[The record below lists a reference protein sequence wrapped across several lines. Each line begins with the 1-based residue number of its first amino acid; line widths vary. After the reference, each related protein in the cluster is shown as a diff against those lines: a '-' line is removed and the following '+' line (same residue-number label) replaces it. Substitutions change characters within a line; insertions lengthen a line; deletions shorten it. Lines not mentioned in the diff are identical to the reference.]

1 MTGRRSCRG
10 LRASRWPAPGWQA
23 PRRRVLSWFVLGSVA
38 VSPLAN
44 AAPQTTPEVQPPPP
58 RPTLLVFITV
68 DQLRA
73 DYLDRFGPQLVGG
86 LARLKRGAVF
96 ANGFQDHAITETA
109 PGHSTVLSGR
119 FPRRNGIVSN
129 SLGVLDPQAPVIGG
143 GGDPASPFRFR
154 GSTLIDWLRTKDPRS
169 RALSV
174 SRKDRGAI
182 LPLGRAKQAAYWYV
196 PDGRFTTSTYYAD
209 TLPAWVQA
217 FNARGLARRYAGRS
231 WTLLLDESAYA
242 EPDSVPIE
250 NRGRDFTFPHAM
262 PADSTLAARV
272 LAGYPW
278 MDELTLAFA
287 LEGLTRMDLG
297 RGPAPDVLAISLS
310 TLDAVG
316 HAYGPDSREVHDMV
330 LRLDRMLGD
339 FFARLYQVRD
349 SSAVVVALTA
359 DHGVTSFPELYR
371 ARTGARADHVDLS
384 AAARAAGNA
393 LEARGV
399 GAGAWRFE
407 DGVLWVDREARAA
420 AGVAADSAVRQ
431 FAALARADSG
441 VLRVD
446 AVGDLARA
454 DTAQDAVARRWF
466 HMIPP
471 DLPVELVVTLR
482 AHYVWGNLP
491 IAMHGQPSDDDAH
504 VPVIFYG
511 QPFRPGVYREFVRV
525 VDMAPTLAAV
535 LGVPPTERLDG
546 RVLSAALWPGGGR

>member
-1 MTGRRSCRG
+1 MTAIRGDRRQSPSRRRRSGWRMAKWIGAAG
-10 LRASRWPAPGWQA
+10 LAIALPGGAAAQ
-23 PRRRVLSWFVLGSVA
+23 
-38 VSPLAN
+38 
-44 AAPQTTPEVQPPPP
+44 AAPDRQVQPT
-58 RPTLLVFITV
+58 RPTLVVFLTV

-73 DYLDRFGPQLVGG
+73 DYLDRFGSQLVGG

-154 GSTLIDWLRTKDPRS
+154 GSTLIDWLRAKDPRS

-182 LPLGRAKQAAYWYV
+182 LPLGRAKQAAFWYV

-209 TLPAWVQA
+209 TLPSWVQA
-217 FNARGLARRYAGRS
+217 FNARGLPRTYAGRR
-231 WTLLLDESAYA
+231 WTLLLEESAYP
-242 EPDSVPIE
+242 EPDSVPVE
-250 NRGRDFTFPHAM
+250 NRGRDLTFPHAM

-287 LEGLTRMDLG
+287 LEGVAQMDLG
-297 RGPAPDVLAISLS
+297 RGPAPDLLAVSLS

-339 FFARLYQVRD
+339 FFTRLYQIRD
-349 SSAVVVALTA
+349 SNTVVVALTA

-371 ARTGARADHVDLS
+371 ARTGGRAGHVDLT
-384 AAARAAGNA
+384 AAARTVGAG
-393 LEARGV
+393 LEARGAP
-399 GAGAWRFE
+399 AGSWRFE
-407 DGVLWVDREARAA
+407 DGLLWVDREALARAGA
-420 AGVAADSAVRQ
+420 SADSAVRQ
-431 FAALARADSG
+431 FAAAARADSG

-446 AVGDLARA
+446 AVRELARA
-454 DTAQDAVARRWF
+454 DTAKDAVARRWY
-466 HMIPP
+466 HMLPP

-482 AHYVWGNLP
+482 PHYVWTDLP

-511 QPFRPGVYREFVRV
+511 APFRPGVYREFVRV

-535 LGVPPTERLDG
+535 LGVRPTEPLDG
-546 RVLSAALWPGGGR
+546 RVLDAALRVPASR